1 MTTNTSNAAAQQQF
15 NYVQDLF
22 QALLWQYDDATN
34 LKAIIQY
41 MQDVF
46 NTNQTQFWSDWY
58 DNVFNLLTANE
69 FGCAV
74 WAIILGIPLN
84 IIQAPSTA
92 IPWGFGV
99 FNKNFGNG
107 NFATTGGEI
116 VGLTLEEQRLIL
128 RLRYFQLTCNGTV
141 LEINAFLKLLFE
153 DFGQVYVLD
162 GLDMTCI
169 YVFKFNPSTGLLLA
183 LQDLDLLPRPAG
195 VKLTIEIATG
205 GMFGFGP
212 NWQNFNNGTFGA

>member
-1 MTTNTSNAAAQQQF
+1 MTTTQQQF
-15 NYVQDLF
+15 DYSVDLLK
-22 QALLWQYDDATN
+22 AVLWEYQNAPN
-34 LKAIIQY
+34 LKKLIELDQSWY
-41 MQDVF
+41 DV
-46 NTNQTQFWSDWY
+46 NQTQFWTDWFN
-58 DNVFNLLTANE
+58 NVFNLQTANQ

-84 IIQAPSTA
+84 IIQPIST
-92 IPWGFGV
+92 ITPWGFGV

-116 VGLTLEEQRLIL
+116 VGLTLEEQRIIL

-141 LEINAFLKLLFE
+141 PSINAFLKKLFA
-153 DFGQVYVLD
+153 DFGSVYVLD

-169 YVFKFNPSTGLLLA
+169 YVFKFHPSTGLLLA
-183 LQDLDLLPRPAG
+183 LKDLDLLPRPAG

-212 NWQNFNNGTFGA
+212 FWQNFNNGTFGA